1 VIEPFEQVVRRHGEV
16 VLRVCRAL
24 LGPVDAQDAWQETFL
39 SALQAYPRLRP
50 DSDVKAWLV
59 TIAHRKALDRLRAA
73 GRRALPVD
81 EPPEVPTMDDTAEFD
96 RRLAVAIGELADK
109 QRTAVVARYVADLAY
124 SDVAAM
130 LGGTEAAAR
139 RSAAD
144 GIANLRTRLK
154 ENNDAQ

>member
-1 VIEPFEQVVRRHGEV
+1 M

-24 LGPVDAQDAWQETFL
+24 LGPVDAEDAWQETFL

-73 GRRALPVD
+73 GRHALPFD
-81 EPPEVPTMDDTAEFD
+81 EPPDVPTTDDTARFD
-96 RRLAVAIGELADK
+96 QRLAVAIGELADR

-144 GIANLRTRLK
+144 GIANLRNRLK
-154 ENNDAQ
+154 EDTDAQ